1 MNNIISNIWYLYK
14 WLCILKKSSIFLI
27 VIFSIFVS
35 TMEMIA
41 VGSVVPFVSSVINS
55 ELFLEVVL

>member
-14 WLCILKKSSIFLI
+14 WLAFKRRVQFCLI
-27 VIFSIFVS
+27 VTFSIFVS

-41 VGSVVPFVSSVINS
+41 VGSIVPFVSSVINS
-55 ELFLEVVL
+55 ESCFWK